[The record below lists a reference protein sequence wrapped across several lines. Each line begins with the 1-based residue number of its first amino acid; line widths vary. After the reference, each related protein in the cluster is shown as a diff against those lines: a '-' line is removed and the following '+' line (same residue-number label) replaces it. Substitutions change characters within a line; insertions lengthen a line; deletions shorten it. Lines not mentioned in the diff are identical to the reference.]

1 MSDTSP
7 RLDLPYIQS
16 AQAQKHVTHN
26 EALRLLDVL
35 VQLTVES
42 FGATNPPALPI
53 EGNVYALGLGANGAW
68 SGQDEALAIWVD
80 GAWQFHTP
88 QVGWRATLA
97 ASAEIRVWT
106 GTSWQPVSA
115 DVDFDNLDGV
125 GVNTTSDTINRLA
138 VAAPATLLNHE
149 GAGHQLKINKAA
161 TGDTASL
168 LFQTNWSG
176 RAEMGLAGEDAF
188 SIKLSA
194 DGVTWSEAL
203 RVAPGMQVYHSGNVV
218 GAVAQNPGIGDALF
232 ETGTNANGGYTR
244 FADGTMMC
252 WTNGFSTASGTTAS
266 WTFPS
271 AFASAAVAVTA
282 TVEGASAAIVTVDD
296 VTATGAD
303 LRSFDLGGSA
313 AVAPVVS
320 LVALGRWF

>member
-26 EALRLLDVL
+26 EALRVLDVL
-35 VQLTVES
+35 VQLTVEA
-42 FGATNPPALPI
+42 FGATTPPTLPL
-53 EGNVYALGLGANGAW
+53 EGDVYALGSGANGAW
-68 SGQDEALAIWVD
+68 SGQDGALAVWVD
-80 GAWQFHTP
+80 GNWQFHMP
-88 QVGWRATLA
+88 QIGWQATLA

-115 DVDFDNLDGV
+115 TIDFDNLDGV
-125 GVNTTSDTINRLA
+125 GVNTASDTINRLA
-138 VAAPATLLNHE
+138 VAAPATLLSHE

-161 TGDTASL
+161 TGDTAAL

-176 RAEMGLAGEDAF
+176 RAQLGLAGEDAF

-194 DGVTWSEAL
+194 DGVIWDEAL
-203 RVAPGMQVYHSGNVV
+203 RVSPGMQIYHSGNVV
-218 GAVAQNPGIGDALF
+218 GTVAASPGIGDALF
-232 ETGTNANGGYTR
+232 ETGANGNGGYTR

-252 WTNGFSTASGTTAS
+252 WKTGFATASGAPAS
-266 WTFPS
+266 WAFPA

-282 TVEGASAAIVTVDD
+282 TAEGASAMIVTVDG

-303 LRSFDLGGSA
+303 LRSFDAAGSE
-313 AVAPVVS
+313 AVAPSAS